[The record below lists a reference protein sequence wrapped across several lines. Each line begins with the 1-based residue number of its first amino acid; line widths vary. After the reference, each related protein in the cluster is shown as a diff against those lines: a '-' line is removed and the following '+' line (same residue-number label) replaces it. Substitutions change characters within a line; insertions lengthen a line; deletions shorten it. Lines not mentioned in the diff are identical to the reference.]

1 MKDFKVIWT
10 KNAEFDLES
19 IIEYIKIDSIK
30 IAKDIFLE
38 VKDRCDDLSIFP
50 TSRRIVPELQQIG
63 VLKYRELIYKRWR
76 VIYKI
81 ENDKIF
87 IVQKNICIE
96 LQKNEKQKKKKRI
109 MVCLTGLAGC
119 QQL

>member
-19 IIEYIKIDSIK
+19 IIEYIKTDSIQV
-30 IAKDIFLE
+30 AKDIFFE
-38 VKDRCDDLSIFP
+38 IKNRCDDLSIFP

-87 IVQKNICIE
+87 IVVVVDSSRNIEDILFQRLLKDDNKFE
-96 LQKNEKQKKKKRI
+96 EANEK
-109 MVCLTGLAGC
+109 L
-119 QQL
+119 

>member
-1 MKDFKVIWT
+1 MKTFEVLWT

-19 IIEYIKIDSIK
+19 IIEYIKTDSVK
-30 IAKDIFLE
+30 LAKDIFFE
-38 VKDRCDDLSIFP
+38 IRNRCNDLSTFP

-76 VIYKI
+76 IVYKI

-87 IVQKNICIE
+87 IVAVVDSSRDIEDILFQRLLKNDD
-96 LQKNEKQKKKKRI
+96 KN
-109 MVCLTGLAGC
+109 LF
-119 QQL
+119 